1 MSQFHTFFSA
11 EPIAAKLINKFQK
24 TRDDLTSRVEAA
36 AAEAWVVKLV
46 KKLLVKKF
54 PRWDQWIEDSVRNFT
69 LGAHMTVAEMKL
81 ALINMNEL
89 LTLLSSEE
97 GIKKFITC
105 KKKGAG
111 PLSKYFPFTF
121 MEEDL
126 EDRSHSHY
134 GFWTFWKW
142 ENNDWTRNDTNY
154 H

>member
-11 EPIAAKLINKFQK
+11 EPIAAKLINKFID
-24 TRDDLTSRVEAA
+24 TIDDLTSRVEAA
-36 AAEAWVVKLV
+36 AAKAWVVKLV
-46 KKLLVKKF
+46 TKF
-54 PRWDQWIEDSVRNFT
+54 QRWDQWIEDYVRNFT
-69 LGAHMTVAEMKL
+69 LGKHMTVAEMKL

-97 GIKKFITC
+97 GIKKIITC

-111 PLSKYFPFTF
+111 PSSKYFPFTF
-121 MEEDL
+121 MVEDL
-126 EDRSHSHY
+126 EDSSHSHY